1 MISQSSKPVP
11 PCGEHS
17 RTRLAFRGFRYARVA
32 GSHQQDAN
40 GKSTFMISLAKDIR
54 RVSSADGGIALDVR
68 RGTMFRLNPL
78 GARVLDLLERG
89 ESLPRIADLI
99 SAEFGTAVD
108 VVRADLREFLDSL
121 ELHGVL
127 DPRGP
132 EA

>member
-1 MISQSSKPVP
+1 MISQSSKPVA
-11 PCGEHS
+11 PCGERS
-17 RTRLAFRGFRYARVA
+17 RTRFAFRGFRYTRVA
-32 GSHQQDAN
+32 GSHQEDAD

-54 RVSSADGGIALDVR
+54 RVTSADGGIALDVR

-89 ESLPRIADLI
+89 ESLSRIADLI
-99 SAEFGTAVD
+99 SAEFGAALD
-108 VVRADLREFLDSL
+108 VVQADLREFLDAL

-127 DPRGP
+127 DRRGP